1 MANLVV
7 LAVGKI
13 KNASLANLQQDYLSR
28 LLHYTRC
35 ELVEV
40 ADATDVRGALLK
52 KLKEQDYIV
61 VLDETGRQFTSQLF
75 SRHLQTLYNQSTKR
89 LVFIVG
95 GAYGLD
101 AEIKNRAQ
109 LVLSLATLTL
119 PHELARVLLLEQL
132 YRAHTILKGE
142 KYHH

>member
-1 MANLVV
+1 MSNLVL

-13 KNASLANLQQDYLSR
+13 KNASLANLQQDYLNR

-40 ADATDVRGALLK
+40 RDAADVREALLK
-52 KLKEQDYIV
+52 KLQPQDYVV
-61 VLDETGRQFTSQLF
+61 VLDETGRQFTSPSF
-75 SRHLQTLYNQSTKR
+75 SRHLQTIYNQSTKR

-101 AEIKNRAQ
+101 LEIKNRAQ